1 MSDEPTRQPSHE
13 RRVAEL
19 LARAEDFRRHGEDG
33 SADAALA
40 LAEKIMIKYALDAAV
55 VATRGSSSDRPTEPI
70 VVKTVNVTGIYR
82 VVLSIQLS
90 LLAQAASTTI
100 RSFTA
105 HGDRTEHVYL
115 VGHESEV
122 SGMLMLLTSIQLQAI
137 AGMSHWWTALPASQR
152 LAGMPGYKTRR
163 QFVSSFVEGARDRIE
178 LARTTALGQ
187 HKPGT
192 DVALATRRRL
202 VDEYVDANFRLS
214 SRRAGIQPGSREAAN
229 AGLAAGRR
237 ANTGDPSVGNVRRQI
252 TS

>member
-1 MSDEPTRQPSHE
+1 MSDESTMQQGHE

-40 LAEKIMIKYALDAAV
+40 LAEKIMVKYALDAA
-55 VATRGSSSDRPTEPI
+55 AIAARGSSSDRPTESI
-70 VVKTVNVTGIYR
+70 VTRTVDVTGIYR
-82 VVLSIQLS
+82 VAMAPQLS
-90 LLAQAASTTI
+90 LLVRAASATI
-100 RSFTA
+100 RSFTS
-105 HGDRTEHVYL
+105 HEKLVERVYL

-137 AGMSHWWTALPASQR
+137 AGLSHWWTALPAR
-152 LAGMPGYKTRR
+152 DRPAGMPGYKTRR

-178 LARTTALGQ
+178 LARITALGQ
-187 HKPGT
+187 REPGT
-192 DVALATRRRL
+192 ELVLATRQRL

-214 SRRAGIQPGSREAAN
+214 SRRAGIQPGSREAAD
-229 AGLAAGRR
+229 AGRAAGRR